1 MIPHNT
7 AHPIFV
13 ISEKYAVTM
22 TKAKK
27 FIFNEGGLYCVE
39 SFDKLRI
46 EERQLVTWS
55 VAKVLV
61 CLIDGISNIVVKQ
74 DNLNTSSDLETPPCL
89 PHELVSLNGY
99 DFAEFLLLQRGRIVT
114 AFNEQGLDSLQDEF

>member
-1 MIPHNT
+1 
-7 AHPIFV
+7 
-13 ISEKYAVTM
+13 M
-22 TKAKK
+22 TKAQN
-27 FIFNEGGLYCVE
+27 FIFIEGGLYCVE

-61 CLIDGISNIVVKQ
+61 CLIGGISNIVVEQ
-74 DNLNTSSDLETPPCL
+74 DNLNTSSDLETPLYL

-99 DFAEFLLLQRGRIVT
+99 DFVGFLLSQRGRMVT
-114 AFNEQGLDSLQDEF
+114 AFNGQELDCLQDEF